1 MLLRALWV
9 LKARRFLRRG
19 HSAVLAL
26 KTKKGQWQIADLSIP
41 APKLRRMVQHIP
53 EDISGDELS
62 RTASLGSDWED
73 SPSWVREFEYSTME
87 FENESVVLKRPYKRR
102 LPRDSNV

>member
-1 MLLRALWV
+1 M

-19 HSAVLAL
+19 QSAVLSLAL
-26 KTKKGQWQIADLSIP
+26 KTKKGQWQIADSNPSIP
-41 APKLRRMVQHIP
+41 AQKLRRMVQHIP

-87 FENESVVLKRPYKRR
+87 FENETVVLKRPYKR
-102 LPRDSNV
+102 